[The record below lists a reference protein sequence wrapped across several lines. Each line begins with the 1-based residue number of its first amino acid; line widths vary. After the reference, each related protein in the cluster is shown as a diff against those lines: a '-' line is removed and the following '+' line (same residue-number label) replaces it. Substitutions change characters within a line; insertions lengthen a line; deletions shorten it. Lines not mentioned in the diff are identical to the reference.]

1 VPPDRAVVVG
11 VGEPFRRDDGCGP
24 RVVRALRGR
33 LDPSVRL
40 VERVNEWTELL
51 DLWDGAELTVVVD
64 AMRSGGAVGSVVR
77 LEGEELRR
85 AALERSPSSHGLSV
99 RDAYELGWAL
109 GRLPRRLVLYLIEA
123 ADMEPGAELSPEVE
137 RAVGQAAEAVVAELA
152 AGPGDPTL
160 PGD

>member
-1 VPPDRAVVVG
+1 MPPDRAVVVG

-40 VERVNEWTELL
+40 VERVHEWTELL
-51 DLWDGAELTVVVD
+51 DLWDGAELAVVVD

-85 AALERSPSSHGLSV
+85 AALERAPSSHGLSV

-123 ADMEPGAELSPEVE
+123 TDMEPGAELSPEVE
-137 RAVGQAAEAVVAELA
+137 RAVGQAAEAVVAELS
-152 AGPGDPTL
+152 AGPGDPKL